1 MYRIYSNFKIIHAIT
16 LSCSLLDLS
25 CNDDDDDD
33 DELSTELIIVI
44 SVVGT
49 FIVTLVITAVI
60 TYIITSLC
68 HRHRYQ
74 YKLKKIAADDG
85 NNKNGN
91 IKKLPRDDNA
101 YEDVST
107 IKVTSMDTEQ
117 TYEATSEPAYETTFA
132 VKTDTDN
139 IIMDSNPAYALSNF

>member
-1 MYRIYSNFKIIHAIT
+1 M
-16 LSCSLLDLS
+16 LSYVDLS
-25 CNDDDDDD
+25 CNDDDDDDDD

-49 FIVTLVITAVI
+49 FIITLVITAVI

-74 YKLKKIAADDG
+74 YKPEEFKKITADNND
-85 NNKNGN
+85 NKNGN

-107 IKVTSMDTEQ
+107 IKVTRMDTEP
-117 TYEATSEPAYETTFA
+117 TYMKLLQNQPM
-132 VKTDTDN
+132 K
-139 IIMDSNPAYALSNF
+139 LLLL